1 MQLVKIIKKTSNKI
15 EQAKVII
22 AIFCLLSE
30 IKLSDNE
37 LTVLAYFMVYGIKAE
52 TDELIIKSQI
62 HTPFSLNNTKSK
74 LKRFGLIKKNTQSRQ
89 YQINDKLGVKPEAN
103 IGMLIK
109 IDNS

>member
-1 MQLVKIIKKTSNKI
+1 MQLVRIIKRTGNKI
-15 EQAKVII
+15 EQARVVI

-37 LTVLAYFMVYGIKAE
+37 LTVLAYFMVYGMTKE
-52 TDELIIKSQI
+52 TDDLIIKSAI
-62 HTPFSLNNTKSK
+62 HTPYSLNNTKSK
-74 LKRFGLIKKNTQSRQ
+74 FKRFGLIKKNQSARQ
-89 YQINDKLGVKPEAN
+89 YEINERLRVKPEAQ